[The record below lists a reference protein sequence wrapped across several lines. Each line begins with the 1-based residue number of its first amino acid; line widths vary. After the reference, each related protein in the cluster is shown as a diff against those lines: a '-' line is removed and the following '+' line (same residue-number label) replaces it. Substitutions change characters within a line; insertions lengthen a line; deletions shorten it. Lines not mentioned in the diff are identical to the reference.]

1 MSEFRIRAK
10 VSAVFVRPIEEF
22 KDGVMKGEV
31 RSAGKNAVNHFWI
44 GDIVIYL
51 LDDTLTEFTEPG
63 SGQKNSIPAA
73 RHRFPVRA
81 GKRQDW
87 IRVGPYG
94 QSGYPLGIP
103 LTWFCIRP

>member
-10 VSAVFVRPIEEF
+10 ASAVFVRPIEQF
-22 KDGVMKGEV
+22 DDGVMKGEV

-63 SGQKNSIPAA
+63 SGQKMHA
-73 RHRFPVRA
+73 VYYY
-81 GKRQDW
+81 K
-87 IRVGPYG
+87 V
-94 QSGYPLGIP
+94 LGIYEKIEKRKKAVECEK
-103 LTWFCIRP
+103 LEDKSFSFNGFHTF